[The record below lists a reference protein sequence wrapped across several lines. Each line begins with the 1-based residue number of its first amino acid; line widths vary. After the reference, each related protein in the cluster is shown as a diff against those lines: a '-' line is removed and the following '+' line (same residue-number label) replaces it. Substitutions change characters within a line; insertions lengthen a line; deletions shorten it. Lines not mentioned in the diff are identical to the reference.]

1 MMNQFYS
8 KRVPLLILISG
19 TLSIGKSTIATK
31 LSERMN
37 ISNVLQ
43 TKIISD
49 VMASLDH
56 DYRFKPFWI
65 DENIVTDEE
74 LIKSFEKE
82 CKIIRKGV
90 NYDIQKCMTEG
101 KALIIEGH
109 HVIPK
114 LYISKSKEETEFKLF
129 TPKPDGEI
137 KEKERER
144 VVREE
149 MGKLS
154 HKGIIIPFLLVSN
167 EKNQNYCV
175 KNGIFFEGENVSY
188 NENDEKSRIRLQ
200 IFLNKFRTI
209 QDYLLKNCEEFVI
222 KEINLDNSSQL
233 IVRQFLI

>member
-19 TLSIGKSTIATK
+19 TLCSGKSTIATK

-49 VMASLDH
+49 VMASLDQ
-56 DYRFKPFWI
+56 DYSFRPFWI
-65 DENIVTDEE
+65 DENIVSDEQ
-74 LIKSFEKE
+74 LINSYEKE
-82 CKIIRKGV
+82 SKIIRKGV
-90 NYDIQKCMTEG
+90 NYDIQKVMIEG

-114 LYISKSKEETEFKLF
+114 LYVNNTKDNTSFQIF
-129 TPKPDGEI
+129 TPTPDDDI
-137 KEKERER
+137 KETERER

-149 MGKLS
+149 MAKLS
-154 HKGIIIPFLLVSN
+154 QSGIIIQFLLVSN
-167 EKNQNYCV
+167 EKNHNYCV

-188 NENDEKSRIRLQ
+188 NVKMKYE
-200 IFLNKFRTI
+200 LN
-209 QDYLLKNCEEFVI
+209 
-222 KEINLDNSSQL
+222 
-233 IVRQFLI
+233 